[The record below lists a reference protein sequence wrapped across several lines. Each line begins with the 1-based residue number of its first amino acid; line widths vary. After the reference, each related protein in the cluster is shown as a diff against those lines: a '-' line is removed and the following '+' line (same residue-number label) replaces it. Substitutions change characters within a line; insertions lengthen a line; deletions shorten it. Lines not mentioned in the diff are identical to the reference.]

1 MNRNLI
7 LFSTLLFFLIAL
19 YATNNWIPIINVSK
33 AEDVYMS
40 NKDKK
45 IKRVK
50 IYHKA
55 AKENYIFSK
64 MMENNKGGLINAVIT
79 NHSKFWQINNKSGIF
94 EGFDS
99 KFDQLIQSIIKDNK
113 LKIDYRGSAKLGK
126 GKYVDKKTQ
135 LYQLS
140 FRCEYEDLLVFISE
154 MEKNDRIY
162 NIEELKIKNPLQKN
176 NSGIVINMKINEINL
191 GI

>member
-113 LKIDYRGSAKLGK
+113 LKIDYRGSTKLGK
-126 GKYVDKKTQ
+126 GKYADKKTQ

-191 GI
+191 GV

>member
-7 LFSTLLFFLIAL
+7 LFSTLVFFLIGL
-19 YATNNWIPIINVSK
+19 YAIDNWISIIDVPK
-33 AEDVYMS
+33 AKGVYMN
-40 NKDKK
+40 NKEKK
-45 IKRVK
+45 IKKVK

-64 MMENNKGGLINAVIT
+64 MMENNKGGLINAVIK

-99 KFDQLIQSIIKDNK
+99 KFDQLIQSVIQNNK
-113 LKIDYRGSAKLGK
+113 LKIDYRGSTKLGK
-126 GKYVDKKTQ
+126 GRYADKKTQ

-176 NSGIVINMKINEINL
+176 NSGIIVNMKINEINL
-191 GI
+191 GV

>member
-7 LFSTLLFFLIAL
+7 LFSALIVFLIGL
-19 YATNNWIPIINVSK
+19 YAIDNWIHIINIPK
-33 AEDVYMS
+33 AKDVYMS
-40 NKDKK
+40 NKENK
-45 IKRVK
+45 IKIVK
-50 IYHKA
+50 MFHKA

-64 MMENNKGGLINAVIT
+64 MMENNKGGLINAVIK
-79 NHSKFWQINNKSGIF
+79 NHAKFWEVNNKNGIF

-99 KFDQLIQSIIKDNK
+99 KFDHLIQSIIQDNQ
-113 LKIDYRGSAKLGK
+113 LKIDLVRSQKLGK

-135 LYQLS
+135 LYQLN
-140 FRCEYEDLLVFISE
+140 FKCEYEDLLVFISE

-176 NSGIVINMKINEINL
+176 HSGIQVQIKINEINL

>member
-7 LFSTLLFFLIAL
+7 LFSTLVFFLIGL
-19 YATNNWIPIINVSK
+19 YAIDNWISIIDVPK
-33 AEDVYMS
+33 AKDVYMN
-40 NKDKK
+40 NKEKK
-45 IKRVK
+45 IKKVK

-64 MMENNKGGLINAVIT
+64 MMENNKGGLINAVIK

-99 KFDQLIQSIIKDNK
+99 KFDQLIQSVIQNNK
-113 LKIDYRGSAKLGK
+113 LKIDYRGSTKLGK
-126 GKYVDKKTQ
+126 GRYADKKTQ

-176 NSGIVINMKINEINL
+176 NSGIIVNMKINEINL
-191 GI
+191 GV